1 MNTADFFLFLIFIV
15 LAAIL
20 AWWIKT
26 MDDYTQY

>member
-1 MNTADFFLFLIFIV
+1 MTTDIFLFLIFIV
-15 LAAIL
+15 LIAIM